1 MLLRSGK
8 YTIEK
13 RNLVLEIVEI
23 FSIKKRIKLSNIV
36 KRRNIK
42 LKRR

>member
-8 YTIEK
+8 CTIEK
-13 RNLVLEIVEI
+13 RNLVLEIIEI
-23 FSIKKRIKLSNIV
+23 FSIKKRIKLRNIV

-42 LKRR
+42 LKR